1 VPLINRFEFDL
12 GLRYVR
18 AKRRNSFISFI
29 SLVSMLGIGLGVA
42 ALIIVIS
49 VMNGFQSELRN
60 RMLAAISHL
69 EVKGFDGPM
78 VDWQTVVP
86 QLKQHPQV
94 QAIAPYVQGE
104 GLWTN
109 GEINKPSLVQGI
121 DPAKQIEVA
130 EVQSHMKVGKL
141 TDLKAGEWGVI
152 LGIDLARSLGVRVGE
167 KVSLLIPQGTVTPAG
182 SVPRVKS
189 FTVVGLFEIG
199 WIEADSRVALI
210 HLNDAQRLYQLGDAV
225 TGLRVKLADLMQA
238 PAVGASWVRS
248 LPIGYGVSDWTTQN
262 ANFFKAVQLEK
273 RVMYIILTLIVA
285 VAAFNLVSTLVMVV
299 TDKQSDIAILRT
311 LGARPSSILQI
322 FMVQGSII
330 GVIGTLMGLA
340 LGLLIAF
347 NLDTVVGAIER
358 LFNVTFIDKSV
369 YLITQLPS
377 KVLAADVW
385 TITLVSLF
393 MSLLATIY
401 PSWRASRVNPAEAL
415 RYE

>member
-1 VPLINRFEFDL
+1 VVSINRFELDL

-29 SLVSMLGIGLGVA
+29 SLISMLGIALGVA

-49 VMNGFQSELRN
+49 VMNGFQSELRS
-60 RMLAAISHL
+60 RMLAATSHL
-69 EVKGFDGPM
+69 EVKGLDGPM
-78 VDWQTVVP
+78 TDWKSITATLQKNAEV
-86 QLKQHPQV
+86 K
-94 QAIAPYVQGE
+94 AIAPYVQGE
-104 GLWTN
+104 GLWVN
-109 GEINKPSLVQGI
+109 GEINKPSLVRGI
-121 DPAKQIEVA
+121 DPAAESQVA
-130 EVQSHMKVGKL
+130 DVHKHMKVGEL
-141 TDLKAGEWGVI
+141 SALKAGEWGVI

-167 KVSLLIPQGTVTPAG
+167 KVALMIPQGTVTPAG

-189 FTVVGLFEIG
+189 FTVTGLFEIG
-199 WIEADSRVALI
+199 WIEADS
-210 HLNDAQRLYQLGDAV
+210 YQLGDAI
-225 TGLRVKLADLMQA
+225 TGVRMKLDDLMKA
-238 PAVGASWVRS
+238 PAFAARVAPQLPVGNA
-248 LPIGYGVSDWTTQN
+248 ISDWTQQN

-311 LGARPSSILQI
+311 LGARPGSIMQI
-322 FMVQGSII
+322 FVVQGAII
-330 GVIGTLMGLA
+330 GVIGTLIGLA

-347 NLDTVVGAIER
+347 NLDAVVGTIEKI
-358 LFNVTFIDKSV
+358 FSVTFIDKTV

-385 TITLVSLF
+385 TIVLMSLF
-393 MSLLATIY
+393 MSFIATLY

>member
-1 VPLINRFEFDL
+1 VVSINRFELDL

-29 SLVSMLGIGLGVA
+29 SLISMLGIALGVA

-49 VMNGFQSELRN
+49 VMNGFQSELRS
-60 RMLAAISHL
+60 RMLAATSHL
-69 EVKGFDGPM
+69 EVKGLDGPM
-78 VDWQTVVP
+78 TDWKSITATLQKNAEV
-86 QLKQHPQV
+86 K
-94 QAIAPYVQGE
+94 AIAPYVQGE
-104 GLWTN
+104 GLWVN
-109 GEINKPSLVQGI
+109 GEINKPSLVRGI
-121 DPAKQIEVA
+121 DPAAESQVA
-130 EVQSHMKVGKL
+130 DVHKHMKVGEL
-141 TDLKAGEWGVI
+141 SALKAGEWGVI

-167 KVSLLIPQGTVTPAG
+167 KVALMIPQGTVTPAG

-189 FTVVGLFEIG
+189 FTVTGLFEIG
-199 WIEADSRVALI
+199 WIEADSRIALI
-210 HLNDAQRLYQLGDAV
+210 HMGDAQRLYQLGDAI
-225 TGLRVKLADLMQA
+225 TGVRMKLDDLMKA
-238 PAVGASWVRS
+238 PAFAARVAPQLPVGNA
-248 LPIGYGVSDWTTQN
+248 ISDWTQQN

-311 LGARPSSILQI
+311 LGARPGSIMQI
-322 FMVQGSII
+322 FVVQGAII
-330 GVIGTLMGLA
+330 GVIGTLIGLA

-347 NLDTVVGAIER
+347 NLDAVVGTIEKI
-358 LFNVTFIDKSV
+358 FSVTFIDKTV

-385 TITLVSLF
+385 TIVLMSLF
-393 MSLLATIY
+393 MSFIATLY